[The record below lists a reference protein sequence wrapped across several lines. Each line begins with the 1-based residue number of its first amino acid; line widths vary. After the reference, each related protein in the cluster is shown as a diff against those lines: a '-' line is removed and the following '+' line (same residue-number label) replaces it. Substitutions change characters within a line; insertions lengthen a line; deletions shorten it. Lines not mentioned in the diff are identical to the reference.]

1 MKISV
6 IVQWSSLGK
15 GIGELRAGWVTN
27 WFVSPR
33 LKGYQDMKLL
43 TGSAPCKRVT
53 WVTLLFIFTYALLNL
68 LLHLICCDGYVLV
81 LLS

>member
-27 WFVSPR
+27 WFVSPG
-33 LKGYQDMKLL
+33 LKGYQDMRLL

-53 WVTLLFIFTYALLNL
+53 GSPYFSFLPMPFLTFCSI
-68 LLHLICCDGYVLV
+68 
-81 LLS
+81 